1 MKRVQGF
8 VAGLLTAAVIMA
20 YGVTAFAAGNG
31 WNITV
36 YPIKVLVNG
45 EVLQPTDASGNPME
59 VFTYNGTTYAP
70 LRALAE
76 AYGLEVG
83 YDSQRNIA
91 MVNSPNKDNASP
103 TTDSFAAAWTVKEKP
118 VTNYGSGNLH
128 SHLADVEGQA
138 QEMFEQLAKQMAE
151 KQGVTEA
158 LKAGDMMAW
167 VRKMN
172 NIRNAAEEAMLP
184 EFAPERQSKT

>member
-91 MVNSPNKDNASP
+91 MVNSPNKGNASP

-118 VTNYGSGNLH
+118 V
-128 SHLADVEGQA
+128 D
-138 QEMFEQLAKQMAE
+138 
-151 KQGVTEA
+151 
-158 LKAGDMMAW
+158 
-167 VRKMN
+167 RK
-172 NIRNAAEEAMLP
+172 
-184 EFAPERQSKT
+184 SVV

>member
-59 VFTYNGTTYAP
+59 VFTYRSN
-70 LRALAE
+70 
-76 AYGLEVG
+76 
-83 YDSQRNIA
+83 
-91 MVNSPNKDNASP
+91 
-103 TTDSFAAAWTVKEKP
+103 
-118 VTNYGSGNLH
+118 
-128 SHLADVEGQA
+128 
-138 QEMFEQLAKQMAE
+138 
-151 KQGVTEA
+151 
-158 LKAGDMMAW
+158 
-167 VRKMN
+167 
-172 NIRNAAEEAMLP
+172 
-184 EFAPERQSKT
+184 

>member
-59 VFTYNGTTYAP
+59 VFTCNGTTYAP

-91 MVNSPNKDNASP
+91 MARSLHVAGSWIFIYLFHHPSLPLPKFPILKN
-103 TTDSFAAAWTVKEKP
+103 P
-118 VTNYGSGNLH
+118 VCIC
-128 SHLADVEGQA
+128 
-138 QEMFEQLAKQMAE
+138 F
-151 KQGVTEA
+151 
-158 LKAGDMMAW
+158 
-167 VRKMN
+167 
-172 NIRNAAEEAMLP
+172 
-184 EFAPERQSKT
+184 

>member
-83 YDSQRNIA
+83 YDR
-91 MVNSPNKDNASP
+91 D
-103 TTDSFAAAWTVKEKP
+103 
-118 VTNYGSGNLH
+118 
-128 SHLADVEGQA
+128 
-138 QEMFEQLAKQMAE
+138 
-151 KQGVTEA
+151 
-158 LKAGDMMAW
+158 
-167 VRKMN
+167 RK
-172 NIRNAAEEAMLP
+172 
-184 EFAPERQSKT
+184 SVV